1 MLRRIADFVKRIFH
15 VKPITAECKSNTL
28 MDAISAWNVAKNH
41 FDNCDPD
48 YISTAIFELQA
59 AECRLDAA
67 RRAVA

>member
-1 MLRRIADFVKRIFH
+1 MLQKLVARIKKIFRA
-15 VKPITAECKSNTL
+15 KPSTVECKSNPL

-48 YISTAIFELQA
+48 CISTAIFELQA

>member
-1 MLRRIADFVKRIFH
+1 MLRKLVARIKKIFH
-15 VKPITAECKSNTL
+15 VKPITPERMSNPL

-48 YISTAIFELQA
+48 YISTAISELQA

>member
-1 MLRRIADFVKRIFH
+1 MLHKIGEFIKKIFTIEPIPTTVNVLREAMMELEIAR
-15 VKPITAECKSNTL
+15 
-28 MDAISAWNVAKNH
+28 NH

-67 RRAVA
+67 RRAIA

>member
-1 MLRRIADFVKRIFH
+1 MLHKIVEFVKKIFCA
-15 VKPITAECKSNTL
+15 KSITAECKSNPL